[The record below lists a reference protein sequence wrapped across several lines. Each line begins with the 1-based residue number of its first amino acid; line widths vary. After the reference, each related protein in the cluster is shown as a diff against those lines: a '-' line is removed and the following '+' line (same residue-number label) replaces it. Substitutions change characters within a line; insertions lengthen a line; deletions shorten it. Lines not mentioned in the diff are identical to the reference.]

1 MQTAIQSATFHGQQ
15 LSIIDH
21 DSRKWLTAEQV
32 GQALG
37 YSGDRA
43 RDSINTLYKRHDDEF
58 SESDTCTINLM
69 SQGQRRTT
77 RIFSDTGCIK
87 LGFFANTPRAKEF
100 RTWASR
106 ALAGRET
113 AVSPAPTF
121 DPVAFDQA
129 GKALIGMVQTLLPQ
143 HSLRQSYLIANAH
156 IKATTGHDVLSI
168 WPVVLS
174 ELDDMP
180 PMLPGRNSGASL
192 ASLPAL
198 PWSKAKKLAG
208 KSRHEKQIERLARY
222 LRNAK
227 HLPVPK
233 QASRFTAEVI
243 ANLLGQG
250 YIPRQI
256 LLKVMHVQAAEF
268 NLLIAEGKEAGIVRE
283 LDGIKFNYAGAV
295 YVAGGA
301 A

>member
-21 DSRKWLTAEQV
+21 DNRKWLTAEQV

-37 YSGDRA
+37 YAEGTTA
-43 RDSINTLYKRHDDEF
+43 IAINKLFRRHADEF
-58 SESDTCTINLM
+58 I
-69 SQGQRRTT
+69 QGADVGETKLVSPGGMQAT

-106 ALAGRET
+106 VLAGRET

-143 HSLRQSYLIANAH
+143 HSLRKAYQIANAH
-156 IKATTGHDVLSI
+156 IKATTGQDVLSV
-168 WPVVLS
+168 WPIVLD
-174 ELDDMP
+174 ELDDVP
-180 PMLPGRNSGASL
+180 PPLPSSLPVLPWAKAKTAKQSHLEKQLARMATYLRHPERIKAYSTIYAVSRDLIASL
-192 ASLPAL
+192 
-198 PWSKAKKLAG
+198 LA
-208 KSRHEKQIERLARY
+208 
-222 LRNAK
+222 
-227 HLPVPK
+227 
-233 QASRFTAEVI
+233 
-243 ANLLGQG
+243 QG
-250 YIPRQI
+250 YIPRQVLI
-256 LLKVMHVQAAEF
+256 KRMHTTAAEF
-268 NLLIAEGKEAGIVRE
+268 NMLVDQAKERDILKEVSGIE
-283 LDGIKFNYAGAV
+283 FNYAGTL

>member
-21 DSRKWLTAEQV
+21 DSRKWLTAEQI

-37 YSGDRA
+37 YSHDNA
-43 RDSINTLYKRHDDEF
+43 RKGINKVFERHGDEF
-58 SESDTCTINLM
+58 SELDTCVVKLT
-69 SQGQRRTT
+69 SQGQGRDT

-106 ALAGRET
+106 ELAGRAS
-113 AVSPAPTF
+113 AVLPAPTF

-129 GKALIGMVQTLLPQ
+129 GKSLIGMVQTLLPQ

-156 IKATTGHDVLSI
+156 IKATTGHDVLSV
-168 WPVVLS
+168 WPIVLT
-174 ELDDMP
+174 ELDDAP
-180 PMLPGRNSGASL
+180 PSLPGRHAGATL
-192 ASLPAL
+192 ASLPVL
-198 PWSKAKKLAG
+198 PWAKTKKPAV
-208 KSRHEKQIERLARY
+208 KSRREKQLERLEKY
-222 LRNAK
+222 LRHPERITVYRNVYAM
-227 HLPVPK
+227 
-233 QASRFTAEVI
+233 SRDLI
-243 ANLLGQG
+243 AGLLARG
-250 YIPRQI
+250 YIPRQVLI
-256 LLKVMHVQAAEF
+256 KRMHCTAAEF

-283 LDGIKFNYAGAV
+283 LDGIEFNYAGVV

>member
-1 MQTAIQSATFHGQQ
+1 MQTAIQSANFHGQQ

-21 DSRKWLTAEQV
+21 ESRKWLTAEQV

-37 YSGDRA
+37 YSTDRA

-58 SESDTCTINLM
+58 SEADTCTINLM
-69 SQGQRRTT
+69 SQGQRRQT

-106 ALAGRET
+106 ELAGRQAHRPASADFSLT
-113 AVSPAPTF
+113 DLTVRLVNAVQPMLK
-121 DPVAFDQA
+121 QY
-129 GKALIGMVQTLLPQ
+129 
-143 HSLRQSYLIANAH
+143 SLRQAYVIANHA
-156 IKATTGHDVLSI
+156 IQADTGVDVLAN
-168 WPVVLS
+168 WPISLD
-174 ELDDMP
+174 ELDDAP
-180 PMLPGRNSGASL
+180 PMLPGRK
-192 ASLPAL
+192 LPKPEA
-198 PWSKAKKLAG
+198 AG
-208 KSRHEKQIERLARY
+208 KNPLDKLARY
-222 LRNAK
+222 LSHAK

-233 QASRFTAEVI
+233 QAASAELI
-243 ANLLGQG
+243 ASLLQQG
-250 YIPRQI
+250 RVPRQI
-256 LLKVMHVQAAEF
+256 LLKVMHVPASEF

-283 LDGIKFNYAGAV
+283 LDGIEFNYEGTV

>member
-21 DSRKWLTAEQV
+21 ESRKWLTAEQI

-37 YSGDRA
+37 YSPDNA
-43 RDSINTLYKRHDDEF
+43 RKGINKVFERHGDEF
-58 SESDTCTINLM
+58 SELDTCVVKLT
-69 SQGQRRTT
+69 SQGQGRDT

-106 ALAGRET
+106 ELASRNERR
-113 AVSPAPTF
+113 PTSADF
-121 DPVAFDQA
+121 SLTDLTVRLANSVLP
-129 GKALIGMVQTLLPQ
+129 MVKT
-143 HSLRQSYLIANAH
+143 HSLRQAYVIANHA
-156 IKATTGHDVLSI
+156 IQADTGVDVLAN
-168 WPVVLS
+168 WPIS
-174 ELDDMP
+174 LDEIDDTLP
-180 PMLPGRNSGASL
+180 TLPGRKLPKPEASGKNPL
-192 ASLPAL
+192 D
-198 PWSKAKKLAG
+198 K
-208 KSRHEKQIERLARY
+208 LARY

-227 HLPVPK
+227 HLPVPR
-233 QASRFTAEVI
+233 QASKFTGEVI
-243 ANLLGQG
+243 ARLLGQG
-250 YIPRQI
+250 YIPRQM
-256 LLKVMHVQAAEF
+256 LLKVMHVPAAEF

-283 LDGIKFNYAGAV
+283 LDGIEFNYAGVV

>member
-21 DSRKWLTAEQV
+21 ESRKWLTAEQV

-37 YSGDRA
+37 YSTDRA

-58 SESDTCTINLM
+58 SEADTCTINLM
-69 SQGQRRTT
+69 SQGQRRQT

-106 ALAGRET
+106 ELAGRQAHRPVSADFSLT
-113 AVSPAPTF
+113 DLTVRLVNAVQPMLK
-121 DPVAFDQA
+121 QY
-129 GKALIGMVQTLLPQ
+129 
-143 HSLRQSYLIANAH
+143 SLRQAYVIANHAIQADTGVNVLAH
-156 IKATTGHDVLSI
+156 
-168 WPVVLS
+168 WPISLD
-174 ELDDMP
+174 ELDDAP
-180 PMLPGRNSGASL
+180 PMLPGR
-192 ASLPAL
+192 
-198 PWSKAKKLAG
+198 KLAKPEATG
-208 KSRHEKQIERLARY
+208 KSLLDKLARY
-222 LRNAK
+222 LSHAK

-233 QASRFTAEVI
+233 QAASAELI
-243 ANLLGQG
+243 ASLLQQG
-250 YIPRQI
+250 RVPRQI
-256 LLKVMHVQAAEF
+256 LLKVMHVPASEF

-283 LDGIKFNYAGAV
+283 LDGIEFNYAGTV
-295 YVAGGA
+295 YVAGDA

>member
-1 MQTAIQSATFHGQQ
+1 MQTAIQSATFHGQN

-21 DSRKWLTAEQV
+21 DSRKWLTAEQI

-58 SESDTCTINLM
+58 SEADTCTINLM
-69 SQGQRRTT
+69 SQGQRRAT

-106 ALAGRET
+106 ELAGRQERRPAST
-113 AVSPAPTF
+113 DFSLTDLTVRLANAV
-121 DPVAFDQA
+121 
-129 GKALIGMVQTLLPQ
+129 LPMIKT
-143 HSLRQSYLIANAH
+143 HSLRQAYVIANHA
-156 IKATTGHDVLSI
+156 IQADTGIDVLAH
-168 WPVVLS
+168 WPIS
-174 ELDDMP
+174 LDEIDDTLP
-180 PMLPGRNSGASL
+180 TLPGRKLPKPEASGKNPL
-192 ASLPAL
+192 D
-198 PWSKAKKLAG
+198 K
-208 KSRHEKQIERLARY
+208 LARY

-227 HLPVPK
+227 HLPVPR
-233 QASRFTAEVI
+233 QASKFTGEVI
-243 ANLLGQG
+243 ARLLGQG
-250 YIPRQI
+250 YIPRQM
-256 LLKVMHVQAAEF
+256 LLKVMHVPAAEF

-283 LDGIKFNYAGAV
+283 LDGIEFNYAGVV